1 MKPQVFVLLLS
12 AGCCEAR
19 CQDLSLA
26 FAARCSIPHNGP
38 LQRGFHVDVSYAD
51 TSWLVDWVRVEYAP
65 AYLFKGI
72 DQFTIND
79 RSRSIGFGGGKC
91 IRLGQSLEL
100 RTGLQLRFSMINRS
114 VKTGFSNWDAGV
126 YEAHGVSCEIPLSLA
141 WGVWRSW
148 PLHVFVEG
156 TPGHTTIVLLRTH
169 ERPDA
174 AMKVRSNPSI
184 AVLAGFMI
192 QL

>member
-1 MKPQVFVLLLS
+1 M
-12 AGCCEAR
+12 
-19 CQDLSLA
+19 
-26 FAARCSIPHNGP
+26 
-38 LQRGFHVDVSYAD
+38 SYAD
-51 TSWLVDWVRVEYAP
+51 TSWVVDWLRVDYAA
-65 AYLFKGI
+65 AYLFEGI
-72 DQFTIND
+72 DQFTVKD
-79 RSRSIGFGGGKC
+79 RTRSIGLGVGQCLPQGQ
-91 IRLGQSLEL
+91 RLQL
-100 RTGLQLRFSMINRS
+100 RVGLQLRFSMINRS

-141 WGVWRSW
+141 WRVWRSW

-156 TPGHTTIVLLRTH
+156 TPGYTTIVLQRTH